1 MHSAWKVGLV
11 LPAVALMVSG
21 CVATRTWVTE
31 HVSKKE
37 VEIDQKIGGVDSK
50 VAAQSQRVD
59 GVDTRLKTAE
69 GGLVETGQVAKGARE
84 RADGAFGKAD
94 EVDGRLTRLWSNRN
108 VRDLVET
115 QQVLF
120 GFDKWELNDNAQT
133 ALTSLVKEMKENVR
147 LTVDL
152 EGYADPTGSYG
163 YNVGL
168 SQRRVEAVRR
178 FLVEKG
184 VELPRIHLVGLG
196 PITEKGT
203 PNDQKRRVTVK
214 LMVAKEN

>member
-1 MHSAWKVGLV
+1 MHSALKVGLV

-21 CVATRTWVTE
+21 CVATRNWVTE
-31 HVSKKE
+31 HVNKKE

-50 VAAQSQRVD
+50 VAAQGQRVD

-69 GGLVETGQVAKGARE
+69 GGLAETGQVAKSARE
-84 RADGAFGKAD
+84 RADGAFSRAD

-120 GFDKWELNDNAQT
+120 GFDKWNLNDNSQT
-133 ALTSLVKEMKENVR
+133 ALLSLIKEMKENVR

-152 EGYADPTGSYG
+152 EGYADPTGRYN

-184 VELPRIHLVGLG
+184 IELPRIHLVGLG

-214 LMVAKEN
+214 LMVTKDN

>member
-1 MHSAWKVGLV
+1 MHSALKVGLV

-21 CVATRTWVTE
+21 CVATRNWVTE
-31 HVSKKE
+31 HVNKKE

-50 VAAQSQRVD
+50 VATQSQRVD

-84 RADGAFGKAD
+84 RADGAFSKAD

-108 VRDLVET
+108 VRDLVEA
-115 QQVLF
+115 QQILF

-133 ALTSLVKEMKENVR
+133 SLLSLVKEMKENVR

-152 EGYADPTGSYG
+152 QGYAD
-163 YNVGL
+163 
-168 SQRRVEAVRR
+168 
-178 FLVEKG
+178 
-184 VELPRIHLVGLG
+184 LVGRIFLDEVVAPDRDLLLIGPGTAEVALG
-196 PITEKGT
+196 SG
-203 PNDQKRRVTVK
+203 
-214 LMVAKEN
+214 ENRPRLGVDEELG

>member
-21 CVATRTWVTE
+21 CVATRNWVTE
-31 HVSKKE
+31 TVNKKE

-84 RADGAFGKAD
+84 RADGAFSKAD

-108 VRDLVET
+108 VRDLVEA
-115 QQVLF
+115 QQILF

-133 ALTSLVKEMKENVR
+133 SLLSLVKEMKENVR

-152 EGYADPTGSYG
+152 QGYADPVGTYA

-184 VELPRIHLVGLG
+184 IELPRIHLVGLG

-203 PNDQKRRVTVK
+203 PNDQKRRVTVN

>member
-21 CVATRTWVTE
+21 CVATRSWVTE
-31 HVSKKE
+31 HVNKKE
-37 VEIDQKIGGVDSK
+37 VESDQKVGGVDSK

-69 GGLVETGQVAKGARE
+69 GGLVETGQVARGARE
-84 RADGAFGKAD
+84 RADGAFTKAD
-94 EVDGRLTRLWSNRN
+94 ETDSRLTRLWSNRN

-115 QQVLF
+115 QQILF
-120 GFDKWELNDNAQT
+120 GFVKWDLNDNAQT

-152 EGYADPTGSYG
+152 EGYADPVGTYA

-184 VELPRIHLVGLG
+184 VELPRIHLIGLG
-196 PITEKGT
+196 PITEQGT

-214 LMVAKEN
+214 LMVAKES

>member
-133 ALTSLVKEMKENVR
+133 ALNSLVKEMKENVR

>member
-21 CVATRTWVTE
+21 CVATRSWVTE
-31 HVSKKE
+31 HVNKKE

-50 VAAQSQRVD
+50 VATQSQRVD

-84 RADGAFGKAD
+84 RADGAFSK
-94 EVDGRLTRLWSNRN
+94 
-108 VRDLVET
+108 VET
-115 QQVLF
+115 QQILF

-133 ALTSLVKEMKENVR
+133 SLLSLVKEMKENVR

-152 EGYADPTGSYG
+152 QGYADPVGTYA

-203 PNDQKRRVTVK
+203 PNDQKRRVTVN

>member
-94 EVDGRLTRLWSNRN
+94 EVDSRLTRLWSNRN

-133 ALTSLVKEMKENVR
+133 ALNSLVKEMKENVR

>member
-11 LPAVALMVSG
+11 LKAVALMVSG

>member
-1 MHSAWKVGLV
+1 MHSALKVGLV

-21 CVATRTWVTE
+21 CVATRNWVTE
-31 HVSKKE
+31 HVNKKE

-69 GGLVETGQVAKGARE
+69 GGLVETGQLAKGARE
-84 RADGAFGKAD
+84 RADGAFTKAD
-94 EVDGRLTRLWSNRN
+94 DVDGRLTRLWSNRN

-214 LMVAKEN
+214 LMVSKDN